1 MSDQSKKFYFVVGL
15 ALFIWLIIFY
25 QGLITAIDVWI
36 VSEIFNHCLFV
47 IPFCLYLIYQKRKD
61 INSSNL
67 QPSLLP
73 LLPLIGTI
81 FVQLFALIGDI
92 KILMHIATFTSL
104 PLLIWLLVGNKVA
117 KKLSFPLFFILFCI
131 PIGDQLIPYLQELTT
146 NLAVPLLEFTNV
158 PIYRN
163 GLYLDIPEGRF
174 LVAEACSGISFLISS
189 IVFGFGY
196 AYLSF
201 TSLKKRALF
210 VSISILVPVLA
221 NALRVYGI
229 ILTGHLSNME
239 YAVGADHLIYGGVFY
254 IIVLFILIFIGER
267 YRDKKQKTVVIDTHS
282 EKTSTM
288 PNYSVLAITCFIVFA
303 IGQQFWLYN
312 ISNADKPKMLIPSNV
327 SASQLPYQAYENTA
341 WLPQFKEADKETFG
355 IVETPTTKVKI
366 ETYIA
371 YYSGIGGELISAS
384 HRLFGDQQWSL
395 VEHQNIIINKHNVT
409 LTELASQFNQRRYLL
424 HWYEINGKH
433 FNSSTKAKLYQ
444 AYLML
449 LGKNA
454 SGVKIILS
462 INKEQ
467 LAKDAFIGNVQVA
480 FPELRNTIY
489 YGLTGL

>member
-1 MSDQSKKFYFVVGL
+1 MPFQNKSFYFVVGL
-15 ALFIWLIIFY
+15 ALLVWIAIFY
-25 QGLITAIDVWI
+25 QGVLTAIDVWI

-47 IPFCLYLIYQKRKD
+47 IPFSLYLIYQKKHTLSLHE
-61 INSSNL
+61 IKS
-67 QPSLLP
+67 SLLP
-73 LLPLIGTI
+73 LIPLVGAI

-104 PLLIWLLVGNKVA
+104 PLLIWLLLGNEIA

-146 NLAVPLLEFTNV
+146 NLAVPLLELTNV

-189 IVFGFGY
+189 VVFGFGY

-201 TSLKKRALF
+201 TSYKKRALF
-210 VSISILVPVLA
+210 IAISILVPILA

-254 IIVLFILIFIGER
+254 VIVLFILIFIGER
-267 YRDKKQKTVVIDTHS
+267 YRDRAIKTTVTVDKKS
-282 EKTSTM
+282 TSISR
-288 PNYSVLAITCFIVFA
+288 YSVIPVAAFILFSL
-303 IGQQFWLYN
+303 GQQAWLFN
-312 ISNADKPKMLIPSNV
+312 INNLSEPEFLIPNNV
-327 SASQLPYQAYENTA
+327 MPTTLSYQVNANTA
-341 WLPQFKEADKETFG
+341 WQPKFKGADKEAFG
-355 IVETPTTKVKI
+355 LVNLPPENINI

-371 YYSGIGGELISAS
+371 YYSGAGEELISSS
-384 HRLFGDQQWSL
+384 HRLFDDKEWSL
-395 VEHQNIIINKHNVT
+395 VSHRTVTLNKQSVR

-433 FNSSTKAKLYQ
+433 FNSSSKAKLYQ

-454 SGVKIILS
+454 SGVKIILT
-462 INKEQ
+462 INKDKMIDNRLVEATNQ
-467 LAKDAFIGNVQVA
+467 HYSKIRSTLYQSLQK
-480 FPELRNTIY
+480 
-489 YGLTGL
+489 